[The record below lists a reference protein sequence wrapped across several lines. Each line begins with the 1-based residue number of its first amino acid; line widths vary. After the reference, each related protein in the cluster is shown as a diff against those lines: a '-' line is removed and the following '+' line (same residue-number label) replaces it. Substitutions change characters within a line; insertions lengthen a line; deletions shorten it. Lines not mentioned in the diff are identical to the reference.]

1 METARNIIP
10 RPVLCF
16 PGTRIAT
23 HRLSLP
29 PNGLGTGKCGI
40 PFRSK
45 RYDGILSRGFSDSG
59 HLKYYV
65 SPARCGVKKEKSKKK
80 QLKLMRR
87 LSRDL
92 PIFSHAVCGE
102 EGNGSLIGEVKE
114 KMISEA
120 TEILLAELQNRRLE
134 RKEQKRKR
142 REERATLIKNRPR
155 CDSGSS
161 SSSSSSSSGSSSP
174 ESSDS
179 DCSREV
185 VSMKQMRSNALNPFI
200 EIESAN
206 AIKEEATQEDQHR
219 DTVSGAKSNDSSPQ
233 NLSDGAQIGASG
245 RKVEICMGGKCRKLG
260 AAALLEEFERR
271 IGMESTVAGCTC
283 MGKCKKGPNVR
294 VFNCT
299 VENKDMRVEDSIK
312 PPLNL
317 SMHRSW
323 FEGCGYHWS
332 STSGQ

>member
-10 RPVLCF
+10 RPVLRF
-16 PGTRIAT
+16 PGTRMAT

-29 PNGLGTGKCGI
+29 PNGLGTGECRI
-40 PFRSK
+40 SFRSK
-45 RYDGILSRGFSDSG
+45 RYNGISSREFSDSE

-65 SPARCGVKKEKSKKK
+65 SPARCGGKKEKSKKK

-92 PIFSHAVCGE
+92 PIFSNAVCGE

-120 TEILLAELQNRRLE
+120 TEILIAELRNRRLE

-142 REERATLIKNRPR
+142 REERASLIKNRPR

-161 SSSSSSSSGSSSP
+161 PSSSSSSGSSSP
-174 ESSDS
+174 ESSDDS

-185 VSMKQMRSNALNPFI
+185 VSMKQMRSNALNPFM

-245 RKVEICMGGKCRKLG
+245 RKIEICMGGKCRKLG
-260 AAALLEEFERR
+260 AAALLEEFERKM
-271 IGMESTVAGCTC
+271 GMESAVVGCKC
-283 MGKCKKGPNVR
+283 MGKCTNGPNVR
-294 VFNCT
+294 IFNCT
-299 VENKDMRVEDSIK
+299 FENEDMRVEDSIK
-312 PPLNL
+312 PQLNL
-317 SMHRSW
+317 LCI
-323 FEGCGYHWS
+323 GVGLKDVGIHWS

>member
-1 METARNIIP
+1 M
-10 RPVLCF
+10 
-16 PGTRIAT
+16 
-23 HRLSLP
+23 
-29 PNGLGTGKCGI
+29 
-40 PFRSK
+40 
-45 RYDGILSRGFSDSG
+45 
-59 HLKYYV
+59 
-65 SPARCGVKKEKSKKK
+65 
-80 QLKLMRR
+80 Q
-87 LSRDL
+87 
-92 PIFSHAVCGE
+92 
-102 EGNGSLIGEVKE
+102 
-114 KMISEA
+114 EA

-134 RKEQKRKR
+134 QKEQKRKR

-233 NLSDGAQIGASG
+233 NLSDAAQIGASG
-245 RKVEICMGGKCRKLG
+245 RKIEICMGGKCRKLG
-260 AAALLEEFERR
+260 AAALLEEFERK
-271 IGMESTVAGCTC
+271 IGMESTVVGCNC

-299 VENKDMRVEDSIK
+299 VENEDMRVEDSIK

-317 SMHRSW
+317 LCIGVGLKDVGIISRQLLGNDGKNRNHACLMAPS
-323 FEGCGYHWS
+323 
-332 STSGQ
+332 